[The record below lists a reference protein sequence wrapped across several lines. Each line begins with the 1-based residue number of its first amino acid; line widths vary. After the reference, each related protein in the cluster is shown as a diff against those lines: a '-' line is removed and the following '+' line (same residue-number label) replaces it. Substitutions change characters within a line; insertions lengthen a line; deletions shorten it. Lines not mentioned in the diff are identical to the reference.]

1 MTELIH
7 LLASSPFTGGQEY
20 VYPNEAVHW
29 QGAVW
34 AYLALTGFG
43 SGSLIISILPRLPW
57 AMDAPSLARLR
68 RIALITALA
77 CFLVIPLGVLA
88 NEFQPA
94 RMWRVVVFPNVQ
106 SVMPWGAY
114 ALAALILLTVFH
126 LWHMHRPEMAWAAS
140 VRSDLLGKVYGFLAF
155 GYDLDDPPKEL
166 SERTERALHTA
177 RIVAE
182 ISFVAYSGF
191 LLSTL
196 VLVPYGIWSTP
207 LLGPLFF
214 FMAMASG
221 YAWLLFVGIT
231 TGFLREH
238 PRMMRL
244 LAGSGATFFA
254 GYLMLRLWELGFSA
268 YIDDNVW
275 PAVAEITFGVYGWS
289 FFGIEVLLGGLV
301 VVALL
306 AVAAWTPDEGKAF
319 QFAVVASVLGMLGM
333 LVARWHLV
341 IGGQQ
346 MSRTLEGV
354 VPADIGFWGEQGW
367 LAAIALLVFTL
378 TAAGAMLWFL
388 PYRGA
393 KHNTSAVD
401 ESKPPEELA
410 KAKRDDRRRFLTVL
424 GGLGVGAAGGYATV
438 RNLVAPRYEPREPGP
453 GPSEDEA
460 VVINSICLSCDAR
473 CGTRAV
479 VRDGQARTLFGN
491 PFHPANTMNQPLPYE
506 STLEESLRASG
517 SLCMK
522 GVSGLQYLYDPYR
535 VRLPLKRSGERG
547 SGEFETISW
556 QQLID
561 EVVEGGRLFA
571 DAGDDREVEG
581 LRALSATDPIDPD
594 APELGPSANGLV
606 WNTGRGQTPR
616 TSFIQRFLGS
626 IGSTNYVSHTDLCQ
640 MNWYTANYLFTGRYN
655 YDPEPGSVNQ
665 LFGDIVNGELMLMFG
680 VSLGAGW
687 KPGVN
692 TSAPILANRH
702 ADGDGKVVLIDPYAQ
717 HARHYVDEW
726 VPIKP
731 ATDAAMLLAMM
742 QWILAN
748 EREDAAYLENC
759 SAEAAEADGE
769 PSWTNSAFLVVVE
782 EGHEHQHRFLR
793 AGDVGID
800 RMVPYGEGDDEV
812 MVDAYLVVDPDTGE
826 VTPNV
831 DVDAGELYVDTT
843 VDLDD
848 GSSVAVKS
856 SLQLLREEAESRS
869 IEEWAEICEVPAE
882 QITGLAEEFVS
893 HGRKATA
900 SCYRGATMHA
910 QGVYAG
916 LAVNMLNALI
926 GNLNRK
932 GGVVRNQGG
941 PGWDSGLYDLATV
954 EDAPG
959 PSGAHISR
967 ISGRSDVFYEQTA
980 EADAKAE
987 ANGGDPYP
995 SERPWYPFTHA
1006 GITTEALAG
1015 ADQAYPYPVKVWI
1028 NYYVNQRNSVPGGKR
1043 FEETFADPDKIPLF
1057 ISVDTTINESSV
1069 YADYIVPD
1077 VMFLDGQYGFMGQQT
1092 AACTAPGSA
1101 IRQPVVEPLT
1111 GRTDD
1116 GRAMMLETFLIDC
1129 AKELGLPGFGPD
1141 AIPGDPE
1148 GPHAGQAF
1156 PLEKAE
1162 DYYVRAIGNFAH
1174 NAATPEA
1181 PDEEITYAE
1190 RFPVASHREVLTD
1203 EEWRQAAYVLVRGG
1217 YFEAPEAAWDDEERH
1232 TIGVEVDPL
1241 YGLQMWHEVFGS
1253 TAEST
1258 TGRLRYGTATYRE
1271 PDDGMGRSLAE
1282 ADAEEFPFTVT
1293 TFRESTRTKARTAYD
1308 YWAHETHPRNHV
1320 QINPDDAADL
1330 GIADGDV
1337 VRISSRS
1344 GSVDGAARLTSRVR
1358 RGSIAGTH
1366 HYGHRQQGVSDWR
1379 IAGAEDA
1386 ILGARVASDV
1396 LHGDHPQ
1403 IVDGDLVKGDPRR
1416 SSAGFMVNDA
1426 MRRNDDVL
1434 ADTPLV
1440 DNVGGGTVFLDTRV
1454 KVERVDTA

>member
-1 MTELIH
+1 MLD
-7 LLASSPFTGGQEY
+7 LLQIVASSPYTGGEQY
-20 VYPNEAVHW
+20 VLPNEAVHW

-34 AYLALTGFG
+34 AYLVLTGVG

-57 AMDAPSLARLR
+57 AMDEPGLARLR
-68 RIALITALA
+68 RVALITALA
-77 CFLVIPLGVLA
+77 CFLMIPLGVLA
-88 NEFQPA
+88 NEFQPL
-94 RMWRVVVFPNVQ
+94 RMWRVVVFPNVE

-114 ALAALILLTVFH
+114 ALAALIVLTTFH
-126 LWHMHRPEMAWAAS
+126 LWHIHRAEMAWSAS
-140 VRSDLLGKVYGFLAF
+140 VRSDLLGKVYGFLSF
-155 GYDLDDPPKEL
+155 GYDLDAPPRHL
-166 SERTERALHTA
+166 SERAERALHTA
-177 RIVAE
+177 RIIAE

-221 YAWLLFVGIT
+221 YAWLLFVGVS
-231 TGFLREH
+231 TGLLREH

-244 LAGSGATFFA
+244 LAGSGATFFT

-268 YIDDNVW
+268 YIADEVW
-275 PAVAEITFGVYGWS
+275 PAVADVTFGVYGWS
-289 FFGIEVLLGGLV
+289 FIGIEVLLGGLV

-306 AVAAWTPDEGKAF
+306 AWAAWTPSEPKAF
-319 QFAVVASVLGMLGM
+319 NIALVASLLGLAGMLM
-333 LVARWHLV
+333 ARWHIV

-346 MSRTLEGV
+346 MSRTLGGV
-354 VPADIGFWGEQGW
+354 VPAEIGFFGEQGW
-367 LAAIALLVFTL
+367 LASVALFVFTL
-378 TAAGAMLWFL
+378 TVAAALLWFL

-393 KHNTSAVD
+393 RHNTANVD
-401 ESKPPEELA
+401 ESKPADELA

-424 GGLGVGAAGGYATV
+424 GGLGVGTAGGYATV

-453 GPSEDEA
+453 GTTEA
-460 VVINSICLSCDAR
+460 EYVVNSICLSCDAR

-506 STLEESLRASG
+506 SSLDESLRASG
-517 SLCMK
+517 TLCMK
-522 GVSGLQYLYDPYR
+522 GVSGLQYMYDPYR
-535 VRLPLKRSGERG
+535 VRLPLKRTGERG
-547 SGEFETISW
+547 SGEFEAITW
-556 QQLID
+556 EQLIS
-561 EVVEGGRLFA
+561 EVVEGGQLFA
-571 DAGDDREVEG
+571 DTGDDREVEG
-581 LRALSATDPIDPD
+581 LRAVYDPDEPIDPD
-594 APELGPSANGLV
+594 APELGPVSNGLV

-616 TSFIQRFLGS
+616 TSVIQRFLGS
-626 IGSTNYVSHTDLCQ
+626 FGSTNYVSHTDLCQ

-655 YDPEPGSVNQ
+655 YDPEPDSVNQ
-665 LFGDIVNGELMLMFG
+665 LFGDIVNGELMIMFG

-702 ADGDGKVVLIDPYAQ
+702 ADGDGKVVLVDPYAQ

-742 QWILAN
+742 QWIMDN
-748 EREDAAYLENC
+748 EREDSAYLENC
-759 SAEAAEADGE
+759 SADAAEADGE
-769 PSWTNSAFLVVVE
+769 PSWTNSTFLVVVD
-782 EGHEHQHRFLR
+782 EGDERHHRFLR
-793 AGDVGID
+793 ASDVGID
-800 RMVPYGEGDDEV
+800 REVAHGEGEDEV
-812 MVDAYLVVDPDTGE
+812 MVDAYLVIDPDTGDP
-826 VTPNV
+826 TPSV

-843 VDLDD
+843 VTLED

-856 SLQLLREEAESRS
+856 SLQLLRDEAFSRT
-869 IEEWAEICEVPAE
+869 IEEWAEVCEVPAE
-882 QITGLAEEFVS
+882 QITSLAEEFVS

-959 PSGAHISR
+959 PSGAHIAR
-967 ISGRSDVFYEQTA
+967 LSGRSDVFYEQTA
-980 EADAKAE
+980 EADRKA
-987 ANGGDPYP
+987 ADNDGDPYP

-1006 GITTEALAG
+1006 GITTEAIAG

-1028 NYYVNQRNSVPGGKR
+1028 NYYINQRNSIPGGKR
-1043 FEETFADPDKIPLF
+1043 FEETFADPAKIPLF
-1057 ISVDTTINESSV
+1057 ISVDTTINETSV

-1116 GRAMMLETFLIDC
+1116 GRAMMMETFLIDC
-1129 AKELGLPGFGPD
+1129 AKELGLAGFGPD

-1148 GPHAGQAF
+1148 GPHAGESF
-1156 PLEKAE
+1156 PFEKAE
-1162 DYYVRAIGNFAH
+1162 DFYVRAIGNFAH
-1174 NAATPEA
+1174 NAETPEA
-1181 PDEEITYAE
+1181 PDEEVAYAE
-1190 RFPVASHREVLTD
+1190 RFPVGAYRDVLTD
-1203 EEWRQAAYVLVRGG
+1203 DEWRHAAYVLVRGG

-1241 YGLQMWHEVFGS
+1241 YGLQMWHEMLA
-1253 TAEST
+1253 TTPEST
-1258 TGRLRYGTATYRE
+1258 TGRMRYGTATYRE

-1282 ADAEEFPFTVT
+1282 ADESEYPFTVT

-1308 YWAHETHPRNHV
+1308 YWAHEVRPRNHV
-1320 QINPDDAADL
+1320 QIHPDDAAEL
-1330 GIADGDV
+1330 GIGDGEM

-1344 GSVDGAARLTSRVR
+1344 GSVEGAARLTSRVR
-1358 RGSIAGTH
+1358 RGSVAGTH

-1379 IAGAEDA
+1379 IVGAEDA
-1386 ILGARVASDV
+1386 VLGDRVASAV

-1403 IVDGDLVKGDPRR
+1403 IIDGDVVKGDPRR
-1416 SSAGFMVNDA
+1416 GSSGFMVNDV

-1454 KVERVDTA
+1454 KIERVEQA